1 MSYPRMQVLASSSS
15 LRTDVNGYNI
25 PAIVK
30 RLSLMDPDIIFL
42 TEKDDVAGE
51 LGTMIRNSLNS
62 RIIDC
67 SQDPAQFLKFR
78 EEFFKKSINTPE
90 AAVKKNMIDLIDD
103 TIYSYLSNYWRDWD
117 TVNSEVTDSL
127 FRAKH
132 KLVESVFYELEQGFW
147 HAQNK
152 LIFDGIISGQPTGN
166 SIIIS
171 SVERRYW
178 LVDRIKKQMPQ
189 L

>member
-1 MSYPRMQVLASSSS
+1 MQVLASSSS
-15 LRTDVNGYNI
+15 LRTDVNGYDV

-30 RLSLMDPDIIFL
+30 KLKQIAPDVVFL
-42 TEKDDVAGE
+42 TEKEDTAGE
-51 LGTMIRNSLNS
+51 LGNMIGSRLNL
-62 RIIDC
+62 RLVDC
-67 SQDPAQFLKFR
+67 SQDSAQFIKFR
-78 EEFFKKSINTPE
+78 EEFFRKSITTPE

-132 KLVESVFYELEQGFW
+132 KLVESVFYELEQGYW
-147 HAQNK
+147 HAQNR
-152 LIFDGIISGQPTGN
+152 LIIDRIKAGEPTEK

-178 LVDRIKKQMPQ
+178 LADRIKDMMPQ

>member
-1 MSYPRMQVLASSSS
+1 MQVLASSSS
-15 LRTDVNGYNI
+15 LRTDVNGYNVS
-25 PAIVK
+25 AIVE
-30 RLSLMDPDIIFL
+30 RLKQIAPDIIFL
-42 TEKDDVAGE
+42 TEKDDMAGE
-51 LGTMIRNSLNS
+51 LGAMIRNHLKVKV
-62 RIIDC
+62 IDC

-78 EEFFKKSINTPE
+78 DDFFRKSITTPE
-90 AAVKKNMIDLIDD
+90 AAVKKNMIELIDD
-103 TIYSYLSNYWRDWD
+103 TVYSYLSNYWKDWD

-147 HAQNK
+147 HAQNR
-152 LIFDGIISGQPTGN
+152 IIADMITAGHPTER

-171 SVERRYW
+171 GVERRYW
-178 LVDRIKKQMPQ
+178 LVDRIKSVMPQ

>member
-1 MSYPRMQVLASSSS
+1 MS
-15 LRTDVNGYNI
+15 
-25 PAIVK
+25 
-30 RLSLMDPDIIFL
+30 PDIIFL
-42 TEKDDVAGE
+42 TEKDDMAGE
-51 LGTMIRNSLNS
+51 LGTAMRNHLNS
-62 RIIDC
+62 KIIDC
-67 SQDPAQFLKFR
+67 SQDPAQFVKFR

-132 KLVESVFYELEQGFW
+132 KLVESVFYELEHGFW

-152 LIFDGIISGQPTGN
+152 LIIDRILSGQPTGK
-166 SIIIS
+166 SIIVS

-178 LVDRIKKQMPQ
+178 LVDRIKNQIPQ

>member
-1 MSYPRMQVLASSSS
+1 MSYPTMQVLASASS
-15 LRTDVNGYNI
+15 LRTDVNGYNV
-25 PAIVK
+25 PSIVEK
-30 RLSLMDPDIIFL
+30 LNQIAPDIIFL
-42 TEKDDVAGE
+42 TEKEDVAGE
-51 LGTMIRNSLNS
+51 LGTVIRKHLNS

-78 EEFFKKSINTPE
+78 EEFYRKSISTPE
-90 AAVKKNMIDLIDD
+90 AAVKKNMIELIDD

-152 LIFDGIISGQPTGN
+152 LIMDRIMGGQPTGN

-178 LVDRIKKQMPQ
+178 LVDRIKNLMPQ

>member
-1 MSYPRMQVLASSSS
+1 MGYPRMQVLASSSS
-15 LRTDVNGYNI
+15 LRTDVKGYNV
-25 PAIVK
+25 PAIVS
-30 RLSLMDPDIIFL
+30 RLSLMSPDIIFL
-42 TEKDDVAGE
+42 TEKDDMAGE
-51 LGTMIRNSLNS
+51 LGTAMRNHLNS
-62 RIIDC
+62 KIIDC
-67 SQDPAQFLKFR
+67 SQDPAQFVKFR

-132 KLVESVFYELEQGFW
+132 KLVESVFYELEHGFW

-152 LIFDGIISGQPTGN
+152 LIIDRILSGQPTGK
-166 SIIIS
+166 SIIVS

-178 LVDRIKKQMPQ
+178 LVDRIKNQIPQ